1 METIKKIIN
10 DVNFFNL
17 SAKDKKQID
26 DKEGQRKCPAI
37 NCSK

>member
-26 DKEGQRKCPAI
+26 DKEGQMPGD
-37 NCSK
+37 